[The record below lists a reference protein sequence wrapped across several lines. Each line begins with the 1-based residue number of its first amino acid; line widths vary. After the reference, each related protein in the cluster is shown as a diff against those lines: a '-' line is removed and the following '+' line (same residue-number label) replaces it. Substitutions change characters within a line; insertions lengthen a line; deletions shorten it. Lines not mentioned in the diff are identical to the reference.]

1 MAGFFSGKN
10 MKLPKLYALNKKLK
24 IDLSLSENPLGC
36 SPSVFRVLRK
46 NINLITE
53 YPDPYATKLISSFSK
68 RFKVSEKQILLGN
81 GSESLIDLV
90 CRVLLNPEDEV
101 VLPELTF
108 PLFEKAILLNKG
120 KPVFI
125 KMKEDFQIDLQALK
139 NRASKNTKLI
149 IVCNPNNPTGKSLK
163 PVMLL
168 DFIKSVKP
176 IPVLVDEA
184 NIEFGG
190 KSIIRTVKR
199 NINLLVLRTF
209 SKAYGL
215 AGLRIGFLAGPNNL
229 ITRLKQFSQPF
240 PLNSFVEQAAI
251 TALEDQD
258 FLEKTKNFMTEER
271 EFLTSE
277 LRKRNFTVFESEANN
292 LLVKVN
298 SIFSSATRFVQ
309 FLNKNEVSVVNGK
322 SFRGLGDS
330 FIRIS
335 PRRRKTNRLFL
346 KTIDKILSNMDN
358 GGTYD

>member
-1 MAGFFSGKN
+1 
-10 MKLPKLYALNKKLK
+10 
-24 IDLSLSENPLGC
+24 
-36 SPSVFRVLRK
+36 
-46 NINLITE
+46 
-53 YPDPYATKLISSFSK
+53 
-68 RFKVSEKQILLGN
+68 
-81 GSESLIDLV
+81 
-90 CRVLLNPEDEV
+90 
-101 VLPELTF
+101 
-108 PLFEKAILLNKG
+108 
-120 KPVFI
+120 
-125 KMKEDFQIDLQALK
+125 MKEDFQIDLQALK